1 VRNFR
6 GEFMHEDPQIEIR
19 EPSQPDRGRFNF
31 ALILA
36 VVAVLVTVGA
46 LFFLPGRQSPPG
58 AAPPGTHFAF
68 GAAEH
73 AYASRMRIENIAL
86 SRAENFLHQ
95 EITTLSG
102 ELVNGGDRALRGVE
116 VTIEFSDD
124 LNQIALREAR
134 PVLTP
139 VAAPLAAGERRGFEV
154 SFEHIPASWN
164 TQQPAVR
171 ISGLQF
177 QALTRY

>member
-1 VRNFR
+1 
-6 GEFMHEDPQIEIR
+6 MHEEPQIEIPD
-19 EPSQPDRGRFNF
+19 PSQPDRGRFNF

-36 VVAVLVTVGA
+36 AVAVLVIVGA
-46 LFFLPGRQSPPG
+46 LYFLPGRQSPPG
-58 AAPPGTHFAF
+58 AAPPGVHFAF
-68 GAAEH
+68 GAAEQS
-73 AYASRMRIENIAL
+73 YASRMRIENITL

-95 EITTLSG
+95 EITTLNG
-102 ELVNGGDRALRGVE
+102 ELVNDGNRMIRGVE

-139 VAAPLAAGERRGFEV
+139 GSPSLLVGARRAFEV

-164 TQQPAVR
+164 RQQPAVR
-171 ISGLQF
+171 ITGLQF
-177 QALTRY
+177 

>member
-1 VRNFR
+1 
-6 GEFMHEDPQIEIR
+6 MHEEPQIEIPD
-19 EPSQPDRGRFNF
+19 PSQPDRGRFNF

-36 VVAVLVTVGA
+36 GVAVLVIVGA
-46 LFFLPGRQSPPG
+46 IYFLPGRQSPPG
-58 AAPPGTHFAF
+58 AAPPGVHFAF
-68 GAAEH
+68 GSAEQ

-95 EITTLSG
+95 EITTLNG
-102 ELVNGGDRALRGVE
+102 ELVNDGDRIIRGVE

-134 PVLTP
+134 PVL
-139 VAAPLAAGERRGFEV
+139 APGSPSLAAGTRRAFEV

-164 TQQPAVR
+164 MQQPAVR
-171 ISGLQF
+171 ITGLQF
-177 QALTRY
+177 

>member
-1 VRNFR
+1 
-6 GEFMHEDPQIEIR
+6 MHEAPQIEIPD
-19 EPSQPDRGRFNF
+19 PSQPDRGRFNF

-36 VVAVLVTVGA
+36 AVAVLVIVGA
-46 LFFLPGRQSPPG
+46 LYFLPGRQSPPG
-58 AAPPGTHFAF
+58 SAPPGTHFVF
-68 GAAEH
+68 GAAEQ
-73 AYASRMRIENIAL
+73 AYAARMRIENVAL

-95 EITTLSG
+95 EITTLTG
-102 ELVNGGDRALRGVE
+102 ELVNGGDRALRGAE

-124 LNQIALREAR
+124 LNQIALRESR

-139 VAAPLAAGERRGFEV
+139 VAPAVAPGERRGFEV

-164 TQQPAVR
+164 MQLPTVR

-177 QALTRY
+177 

>member
-1 VRNFR
+1 
-6 GEFMHEDPQIEIR
+6 MHEEPQIEIPD
-19 EPSQPDRGRFNF
+19 PSQPDRGRFNF

-36 VVAVLVTVGA
+36 AAAVLVIVGA
-46 LFFLPGRQSPPG
+46 LYFLPGRQSPPG

-68 GAAEH
+68 AAAEQ

-95 EITTLSG
+95 EITTLNG
-102 ELVNGGDRALRGVE
+102 ELVNDGDRIVRGVE
-116 VTIEFSDD
+116 VTIEFSDE

-139 VAAPLAAGERRGFEV
+139 GSPSLIAGARRAFEV

-164 TQQPAVR
+164 MQQPAVR
-171 ISGLQF
+171 ITGLQF
-177 QALTRY
+177 

>member
-1 VRNFR
+1 
-6 GEFMHEDPQIEIR
+6 MHEAPQIEI
-19 EPSQPDRGRFNF
+19 PDSSQPDRGRFNF

-36 VVAVLVTVGA
+36 AVAVLVIVGA
-46 LFFLPGRQSPPG
+46 LYFLPGRQSPPG
-58 AAPPGTHFAF
+58 SAPAGTHFAF
-68 GAAEH
+68 GATEQ
-73 AYASRMRIENIAL
+73 AYATRLRIENVAL

-95 EITTLSG
+95 EITTLTG

-116 VTIEFSDD
+116 ITVEFSDD
-124 LNQIALREAR
+124 LNQIALRESR

-139 VAAPLAAGERRGFEV
+139 IASPVVPGEHRGFEV

-164 TQQPAVR
+164 MQQPAVR

-177 QALTRY
+177 